1 MATAPKSNAKAAAAD
16 AAPPAK
22 SNKTLF
28 IILAVV
34 LVLVLG
40 GGAAA
45 WFFMNSDKHHAE
57 KVEVAPPPIFV
68 TLEPLTVNLQ
78 RGEEGDQYLQT
89 TLTAQFGEKEHE
101 EMMKLYMPQIRSRL
115 LLLLSS
121 KKASEINTEE
131 GKKKLTEEILAT
143 IRRPYS
149 DKGPGQRIMNIHFT
163 SFVIQ

>member
-1 MATAPKSNAKAAAAD
+1 MATAPKPNAKAATEAT
-16 AAPPAK
+16 PPVK
-22 SNKTLF
+22 SKKTLF
-28 IILAVV
+28 IIVGLV
-34 LVLVLG
+34 LVLVIG
-40 GGAAA
+40 GGAGA
-45 WFFMNSDKHHAE
+45 WFFMNQDKHPSE

-121 KKASEINTEE
+121 KKASEINSED
-131 GKKKLTEEILAT
+131 GKKKLTEDILAT